1 MINLLKKHWPLIAIA
16 MLLVVVSYYLAK
28 PGKEILQGPVEEEV
42 APKEGL
48 KLKDIH
54 YTQDDPGARIKWV
67 LDAKEVTFSEDRNF
81 IVFHDFRLEV
91 APEDKPWFKLNG
103 QKGEYSRDS
112 GDMRLWGNLEGSSQ
126 NGYRITTE
134 LIRINEKQ
142 GHMKTDKPVKIHGP
156 FFSVK
161 GRGLFIDLEKES
173 VEILSDVT
181 TTIFKES
188 LT

>member
-1 MINLLKKHWPLIAIA
+1 MINLIKKHWPLIAIVA
-16 MLLVVVSYYLAK
+16 LLIVVSFYLAK
-28 PGKEILQGPVEEEV
+28 PGKEIVQGDV
-42 APKEGL
+42 AEDISPKEGL

-54 YTQDDPGARIKWV
+54 YTQDDPDARIKWV

-81 IVFHDFRLEV
+81 IIFHDFRLEV
-91 APEDKPWFKLNG
+91 APEGRPWFRLNG
-103 QKGEYSRDS
+103 KKGEYSRNS
-112 GDMRLWGNLEGSSQ
+112 GDMKLWGNLEGSSQ

-142 GHMKTDKPVKIHGP
+142 GHMKTDKPVKILGP

-161 GRGLFIDLEKES
+161 GLGLFMDLEKKRIK
-173 VEILSDVT
+173 ILSDVT
-181 TTIFKES
+181 TIIFEES

>member
-1 MINLLKKHWPLIAIA
+1 MINLLKKYWPLMAIGA
-16 MLLVVVSYYLAK
+16 LLTVVSFYLAK
-28 PGKEILQGPVEEEV
+28 PGKEIVQGPVEEDI

-54 YTQDDPGARIKWV
+54 YTQDDPEARIKWV

-81 IVFHDFRLEV
+81 IIFHDFRLEV
-91 APEDKPWFKLNG
+91 VPEDRPWFRLKG
-103 QKGEYSRDS
+103 EKGEYSRDS
-112 GDMRLWGNLEGSSQ
+112 GDMKLWGNLEGSSQ
-126 NGYRITTE
+126 NGYRIATE
-134 LIRINEKQ
+134 LIRINEKE
-142 GHMKTDKPVKIHGP
+142 GHVKTDKPVKIFGP

-173 VEILSDVT
+173 VKVLSDVT

>member
-1 MINLLKKHWPLIAIA
+1 MINLLKKHWPLLAIVA
-16 MLLVVVSYYLAK
+16 LMVVVSFYLAK
-28 PGKEILQGPVEEEV
+28 PGKEIVQGPVAEGI

-54 YTQDDPGARIKWV
+54 YTQDDPDARIKWV

-81 IVFHDFRLEV
+81 IIFHDFRLEV
-91 APEDKPWFKLNG
+91 APEDRPWFRLKG
-103 QKGEYSRDS
+103 KKGEYSRDS
-112 GDMRLWGNLEGSSQ
+112 GDMKLWGDLEGSSQ

-142 GHMKTDKPVKIHGP
+142 GHMKTDKPVKIFGP

-181 TTIFKES
+181 TIIFEES

>member
-1 MINLLKKHWPLIAIA
+1 MINLLKKHWPLILIGV
-16 MLLVVVSYYLAK
+16 LLTVVSFYLAK
-28 PGKEILQGPVEEEV
+28 PGKEIVQGPVAEDI

-54 YTQDDPGARIKWV
+54 YTQDDPDARIKWV
-67 LDAKEVTFSEDRNF
+67 LDAKEVTFSEDKNF
-81 IVFHDFRLEV
+81 IIFDDFRLEML
-91 APEDKPWFKLNG
+91 PEDRPWFKLNG

-112 GDMRLWGNLEGSSQ
+112 GDMRLWGNLKGSSQ

-142 GHMKTDKPVKIHGP
+142 GYMKTDKPVKIFGP

-173 VEILSDVT
+173 IKILSDVT

>member
-1 MINLLKKHWPLIAIA
+1 MTNLLKKHWPLIAIVA
-16 MLLVVVSYYLAK
+16 LLVVVSFYLTK
-28 PGKEILQGPVEEEV
+28 PGKKIVQEPVAEDI

-54 YTQDDPGARIKWV
+54 YTQDDPDARIKWTM
-67 LDAKEVTFSEDRNF
+67 DAKEVIFSEDRNF

-103 QKGEYSRDS
+103 QKGEYYRDS
-112 GDMRLWGNLEGSSQ
+112 GDMTLWGNLVGWSE
-126 NGYRITTE
+126 NGYRINTE
-134 LIRINEKQ
+134 LIHINEKQ
-142 GHMKTDKPVKIHGP
+142 GYMKTDKPVKIFGP

-161 GRGLFIDLEKES
+161 GRGLFMDLEKES